1 MFNQESAQLLEQ
13 YLARSRKRL
22 AENRSSAGLRL
33 PINETW
39 TFHDASSQLEDKL
52 YPANEVHASLDW
64 KGVAIMD
71 DVTLNSDDSQVCQ
84 K

>member
-1 MFNQESAQLLEQ
+1 MKL
-13 YLARSRKRL
+13 
-22 AENRSSAGLRL
+22 G
-33 PINETW
+33 

-64 KGVAIMD
+64 KGVAIVD
-71 DVTLNSDDSQVCQ
+71 DVTLNSDDSRVCQ